1 MSVKLSKGKSL
12 TRPSA
17 FKRDYYGGALMIFLG
32 AGAALEG
39 QRYGMGTL
47 TRMGPG
53 FFPVALGIILILIGI
68 LIAGSAYASDEPDK
82 EGFLPAKPEW
92 FAWACIVASPIFFIA
107 LGEYAGLLPA
117 TFACVFVAALGDRE
131 TTVKQAAILAAGIS
145 TSGILLFSYV
155 LKIPFPI
162 VRGLWL

>member
-1 MSVKLSKGKSL
+1 M
-12 TRPSA
+12 TRPSS

-53 FFPVALGIILILIGI
+53 FFPVALGIILIFIGI
-68 LIAGSAYASDEPDK
+68 LIAGSAYASSEPDK
-82 EGFLPAKPEW
+82 ESFLPAKPEW
-92 FAWACIVASPIFFIA
+92 FAWACIIASPIFFIA

-131 TTVKQAAILAAGIS
+131 TTVKQAAVLGATIS
-145 TSGILLFSYV
+145 ACGILLFSFE
-155 LKIPFPI
+155 LKIPFPV
-162 VRGLWL
+162 VRGLWQ

>member
-1 MSVKLSKGKSL
+1 MTRLSN
-12 TRPSA
+12 
-17 FKRDYYGGALMIFLG
+17 FKRDYYGGALMMFIG

-39 QRYGMGTL
+39 QQYGIGTL

-53 FFPVALGIILILIGI
+53 FFPVALGVIMILIGI

-82 EGFLPAKPEW
+82 EQFLPAKPEW
-92 FAWACIVASPIFFIA
+92 FAWACIIASPIFFIA

-131 TTVKQAAILAAGIS
+131 TTIKQAAVLGAAIS
-145 TSGILLFSYV
+145 ISGILLFSLV

-162 VRGLWL
+162 IRGLWL

>member
-1 MSVKLSKGKSL
+1 MTRLSN
-12 TRPSA
+12 
-17 FKRDYYGGALMIFLG
+17 FKRDYYGGALMMFIG

-39 QRYGMGTL
+39 QQYGIGTL

-53 FFPVALGIILILIGI
+53 FFPVALGVIMILIGI

-82 EGFLPAKPEW
+82 ERFLPAKPEW
-92 FAWACIVASPIFFIA
+92 FAWACIIASPIFFIA

-131 TTVKQAAILAAGIS
+131 TTIKQAAILGAAIS
-145 TSGILLFSYV
+145 ISGILLFSLV

-162 VRGLWL
+162 IRGLWL

>member
-1 MSVKLSKGKSL
+1 M
-12 TRPSA
+12 TRPSS

-53 FFPVALGIILILIGI
+53 FFPVALGIILIFIGI
-68 LIAGSAYASDEPDK
+68 LIAGSAYASSEPDK
-82 EGFLPAKPEW
+82 ESFLPAKPEW
-92 FAWACIVASPIFFIA
+92 FAWACIIASPIFFIA

-131 TTVKQAAILAAGIS
+131 TTVKQAAVLGAAIS
-145 TSGILLFSYV
+145 ACGILLFSFV
-155 LKIPFPI
+155 LKIPFPV
-162 VRGLWL
+162 VRGLWQ

>member
-1 MSVKLSKGKSL
+1 MTRLS
-12 TRPSA
+12 T
-17 FKRDYYGGALMIFLG
+17 FKRDYYGGALMMFIG

-39 QRYGMGTL
+39 HQYGIGTL

-53 FFPVALGIILILIGI
+53 FFPVALGVILVLIGI

-82 EGFLPAKPEW
+82 ERFLPAKPEW
-92 FAWACIVASPIFFIA
+92 FAWACIIASPIFFIA

-131 TTVKQAAILAAGIS
+131 TTIKQAAVLGAAIS
-145 TSGILLFSYV
+145 ISGILLFSFV

-162 VRGLWL
+162 IRGLWL